1 MSAFT
6 NQSRGAVYSRKRR
19 RGCRG
24 KAILFLVCALGAA
37 AAVQRLQGDRPA
49 FLPDAHSSEGTAP
62 TVATLAAPKE
72 SASAVGLNDP
82 AQWEALQALVREDRR
97 VEEVLEHSQDYPRE
111 ILLLLLKNPE
121 ARDFALDYPNHAG
134 GEVTGGLTESE
145 LSGGIPL
152 LLQWDKRW
160 GYFPYGDSVLGVT
173 GCGPTCL
180 AMVAAGLTGSIA
192 LTPDAV
198 AAFSERSGYYVP
210 GSGTSWELL
219 TAGAASFGLEA
230 TEVPLWE
237 DSMIGELNAGRP
249 IIANL
254 GPGDFTDEGHFIVI
268 RGYENGMF
276 LVNDPNS
283 AEKSGEGWTYAALEN
298 QIKCLWSYRAA

>member
-1 MSAFT
+1 MSVFT
-6 NQSRGAVYSRKRR
+6 DQNRSAVYGRKRR

-24 KAILFLVCALGAA
+24 KFLLFLICALGAA
-37 AAVQRLQGDRPA
+37 VAVKWLQGDQPA
-49 FLPDAHSSEGTAP
+49 FLPDARSSEGTAP
-62 TVATLAAPKE
+62 TAAVLAAPKE
-72 SASAVGLNDP
+72 SAAAMDLNDP
-82 AQWEALQALVREDRR
+82 AQWEALQALAREDSR
-97 VEEVLEHSQDYPRE
+97 VEEVLEHSEDYPKE

-121 ARDFALDYPNHAG
+121 ARGFVLDYPNHLDG
-134 GEVTGGLTESE
+134 GVTGGLTESE

-160 GYFPYGDSVLGVT
+160 GYSPYGDSVLGIT

-180 AMVAAGLTGSIA
+180 AMVAAGLTGDA
-192 LTPDAV
+192 VTPDAV

-210 GSGTSWELL
+210 GSGTAWELL

-230 TEVPLWE
+230 AEVPLWE

-283 AEKSGEGWTYAALEN
+283 AERSGEGWTYAALEK
-298 QIKCLWSYRAA
+298 QIKCLWSYQTA